1 MRGYR
6 ISVIRH
12 GLTEANEKGIYI
24 GTTDY
29 SLSEAGKRQLYDKLD
44 EYEYPRVQRVY
55 SSPLKRCMETTEILF
70 PDSEKMVVNN
80 LREMNFGDFEGKSV
94 EELINREDYKK
105 WLKGGADNPPPNGE
119 TLQNLV
125 VRTYRALNEIIRNM
139 MSEDIFEAAIVT
151 HAGVLSNMLSCFGV
165 PKVKPTDLKCDAGEG
180 YEILV
185 TAQFWQQANAFEI
198 IGQVPFLKD

>member
-1 MRGYR
+1 M
-6 ISVIRH
+6 
-12 GLTEANEKGIYI
+12 
-24 GTTDY
+24 
-29 SLSEAGKRQLYDKLD
+29 
-44 EYEYPRVQRVY
+44 
-55 SSPLKRCMETTEILF
+55 
-70 PDSEKMVVNN
+70 
-80 LREMNFGDFEGKSV
+80 
-94 EELINREDYKK
+94 
-105 WLKGGADNPPPNGE
+105 
-119 TLQNLV
+119 
-125 VRTYRALNEIIRNM
+125 NEIIRNM

>member
-70 PDSEKMVVNN
+70 PDSEKMIVEN

-94 EELINREDYKK
+94 DELINREDYKH

-119 TLQNLV
+119 TLQELV
-125 VRTYRALNEIIRNM
+125 IRTYRALNEIIRNM
-139 MSEDIFEAAIVT
+139 MSEDIFESAIVT

-185 TAQFWQQANAFEI
+185 TSQFWQQANAFEI
-198 IGQVPFLKD
+198 MGQVPFLKD

>member
-1 MRGYR
+1 M
-6 ISVIRH
+6 SPIRP
-12 GLTEANEKGIYI
+12 EA
-24 GTTDY
+24 TH
-29 SLSEAGKRQLYDKLD
+29 S
-44 EYEYPRVQRVY
+44 
-55 SSPLKRCMETTEILF
+55 F
-70 PDSEKMVVNN
+70 
-80 LREMNFGDFEGKSV
+80 
-94 EELINREDYKK
+94 
-105 WLKGGADNPPPNGE
+105 KGGADNPPPNGE

>member
-70 PDSEKMVVNN
+70 PDSEKMVVDN
-80 LREMNFGDFEGKSV
+80 LREMNFGDFEEKSV

>member
-70 PDSEKMVVNN
+70 PDSEKMVVDN

-185 TAQFWQQANAFEI
+185 MAQFWQQANAFEI

>member
-80 LREMNFGDFEGKSV
+80 LREMNFGDFEEKSV

-119 TLQNLV
+119 TLQDLV
-125 VRTYRALNEIIRNM
+125 IRTYRALNEIIRNM